1 MSAEENKATVMRFD
15 EEVWNRRNP
24 AAIDAL
30 VTSDYVLYAPGSPPL
45 DREGHKQFTAA
56 MLAAFSDARST
67 THDLVAEGDKVA
79 WRWSFRGMHTGAFMG
94 IPPTGK
100 EVTLTGISVLRL
112 EGGKI
117 AEQRAEADMLGLM
130 QQLGAVPAPQGAT
143 A

>member
-1 MSAEENKATVMRFD
+1 MCGGRATAYPGAISLAKGVQRMSAEENKATVMRFD

-67 THDLVAEGDKVA
+67 THDLVAEGDPA
-79 WRWSFRGMHTGAFMG
+79 LAPRPFLGFWPPQERGRGRRVFPLTPGR
-94 IPPTGK
+94 PPPRRT
-100 EVTLTGISVLRL
+100 
-112 EGGKI
+112 
-117 AEQRAEADMLGLM
+117 
-130 QQLGAVPAPQGAT
+130 PAAARNPG
-143 A
+143 